1 MGQAKNPT
9 GKGGFQKGKSGNPSG
24 RPKELADVK
33 ALARVH
39 TPQAIQTL
47 ADICQFGEK
56 ESARVAAAEAL
67 LNRAWGRPEQ
77 AVELSGKDGSD
88 LIPQIIVTI
97 KQPNEQ

>member
-1 MGQAKNPT
+1 MANKT

-24 RPKELADVK
+24 RPKELGEVK
-33 ALARVH
+33 ELARKH
-39 TPQAIQTL
+39 TEIAVQAL

-56 ESARVAAAEAL
+56 EAARVAAAEAL

-97 KQPNEQ
+97 KQPNE